1 MSKARSSLP
10 PDDAA
15 AAGEGLSWQERG
27 ARKLAIEGELHLPI
41 AHVLLARLNHPPADE
56 HLFSRADVY
65 WVDLCLTPR
74 RPDARARYVDR
85 WGQHRFAP
93 MGSLIALPPRFNL
106 HLKSEGGRHLSL
118 ICALR
123 AEAVERWFPADF
135 GWSDRRLEAC
145 LDVSNIV
152 IRDLMRQLFHEM
164 RRGAVGQR
172 EFAEALVL
180 QISIET
186 ARHLIAASDLGDGG
200 GLAAWRLRVIDK
212 RIAQLGPPPNL
223 VELASLCD
231 ISVRQLTRAFRTS
244 RGSSIRDYIAVN
256 RMETAKRLLGT
267 SVSLKSVARSLGFS
281 SQSTFT
287 CTFRQ
292 ATGLTPSDFRK
303 RLLRAVRDPPDADEP

>member
-1 MSKARSSLP
+1 MSEPRSALSS
-10 PDDAA
+10 DEAA
-15 AAGEGLSWQERG
+15 AHAGEGLSWQARG
-27 ARKLAIEGELHLPI
+27 ARKLAVEGELQLPLG
-41 AHVLLARLNHPPADE
+41 HVLIARLNHPSADE
-56 HLFSRADVY
+56 HMFSRPDVF

-85 WGQHRFAP
+85 WGPHRFAR

-123 AEAVERWFPADF
+123 AEAVERWLPVDF
-135 GWSDRRLEAC
+135 EWTDRRLEAC
-145 LDVSNIV
+145 LDVSSV
-152 IRDLMRQLFHEM
+152 PIRNLMRELFAEM
-164 RRGAVGQR
+164 RRDSVGQR

-186 ARHLIAASDLGDGG
+186 ARHLIGASDSIDGG

-212 RIAQLGPPPNL
+212 RMAQPGPLPTL

-244 RGSSIRDYIAVN
+244 RGSSLRDYMALN
-256 RMETAKRLLGT
+256 RIERAKRQLGT
-267 SVSLKSVARSLGFS
+267 SASLKSIGISLGFS

-287 CTFRQ
+287 FAFRQ

-303 RLLRAVRDPPDADEP
+303 RLLRAVRDPPGGE